1 MLVFVVERWLDP
13 FCEEVGLVIYYLQRQ
28 KVMLRVASDHLN
40 DFSLDFVSF
49 KNWEL
54 RVHPR
59 KSRYTLEMT
68 KDVFDLLN

>member
-28 KVMLRVASDHLN
+28 KVMFRVASDHLN
-40 DFSLDFVSF
+40 DFSLDFIGF